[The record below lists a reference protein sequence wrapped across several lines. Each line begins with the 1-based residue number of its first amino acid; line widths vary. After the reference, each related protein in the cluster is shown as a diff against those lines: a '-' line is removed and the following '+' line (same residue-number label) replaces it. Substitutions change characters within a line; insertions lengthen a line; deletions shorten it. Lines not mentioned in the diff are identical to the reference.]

1 MSAHRLHS
9 CFANWLSI
17 DINAADVQQ
26 TAAHCLFICTQL
38 AIILTSCSL
47 RSDVAQN
54 SHASAHRM
62 QASMQL
68 CHFVFCSVPA
78 VDIYVDDHAFYLS
91 AIDRSDRTESVWK
104 IQYIRLLVKRS
115 NSPSNLSCS
124 LSIVLPFSIYNNY
137 LILVSDVM
145 QLQTYHMVCLRF
157 DGLLLLLPYEHLLY
171 CEDNP
176 LP

>member
-1 MSAHRLHS
+1 MSISYSETPITAHSKSILLHSSSQLRHVCAHCLQWSMSWRSHSLAQASQMSAQRLQN

-17 DINAADVQQ
+17 DINAADVQH
-26 TAAHCLFICTQL
+26 TAAHCLFICAQL

-54 SHASAHRM
+54 SQASAHRM

-91 AIDRSDRTESVWK
+91 
-104 IQYIRLLVKRS
+104 
-115 NSPSNLSCS
+115 
-124 LSIVLPFSIYNNY
+124 
-137 LILVSDVM
+137 
-145 QLQTYHMVCLRF
+145 
-157 DGLLLLLPYEHLLY
+157 
-171 CEDNP
+171 
-176 LP
+176 